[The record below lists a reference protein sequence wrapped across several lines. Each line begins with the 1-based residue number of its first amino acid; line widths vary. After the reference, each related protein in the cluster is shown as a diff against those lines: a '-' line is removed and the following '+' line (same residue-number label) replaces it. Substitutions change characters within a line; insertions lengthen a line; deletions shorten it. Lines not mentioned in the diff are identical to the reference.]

1 MSPLLQE
8 YPKAFEIVKLAQNI
22 YTTKHRNIIKIYIY
36 IYTHIYIYVYIC
48 LMRLNV
54 LSGAMCLRKTGQ
66 KSNIKAL
73 PYIYQRALDNYQ
85 KALIWKSVAN

>member
-1 MSPLLQE
+1 
-8 YPKAFEIVKLAQNI
+8 
-22 YTTKHRNIIKIYIY
+22 
-36 IYTHIYIYVYIC
+36 
-48 LMRLNV
+48 MRLNV